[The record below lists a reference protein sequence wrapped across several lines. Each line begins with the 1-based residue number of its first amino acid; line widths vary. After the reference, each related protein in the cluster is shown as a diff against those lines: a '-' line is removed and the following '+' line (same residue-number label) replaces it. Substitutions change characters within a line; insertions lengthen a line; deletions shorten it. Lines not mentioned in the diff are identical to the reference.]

1 MLIPKPLN
9 DLNIYI
15 RHLVKG
21 RLWLKVI
28 IGLILGALAGL
39 AINPST
45 GWVSEELSQTLA
57 SWLNLPGDIF
67 MKLVQMVMIPLIFA
81 SIISGLVSNVSAD
94 LKSFGLKLLLYF
106 IFTTVIAIGF
116 GIILAY
122 QFKPGEFVLKQGGF
136 SGQQVP
142 VQTGENS
149 EALVLNIPEAIANLL
164 PANPFQSIL
173 SGEMLSIV
181 ILTVIIGIALTQIDQ
196 ESARPVVRFI
206 ESIQKISMIIVGW
219 AMRLVPYAVFGLMA
233 ALVSTT
239 GVEIFL
245 GLGYYMM
252 VIMLGLLMI
261 LIFYMLIYFFIVRK
275 NPFTFIA
282 NIKDALL
289 LAFSTASSAAV
300 MPLSMKLADEKLG
313 VSSKVSDFVIPI
325 GAIINMNGTAM
336 FQCVTVL
343 FMAQA
348 YGIELG
354 VMNVVLL
361 TVTVVSASI
370 GTPAIPGGGVII
382 LASVLQSTGIPTE
395 GLLVI
400 IGIDRILGM
409 FRTAVNVS
417 GDLTACV
424 VFNKWYGDD

>member
-1 MLIPKPLN
+1 MIITKPLN
-9 DLNIYI
+9 ELTVHI
-15 RHLVKG
+15 RHLVKN

-45 GWVSEELSQTLA
+45 GWVSKELSQTLG

-81 SIISGLVSNVSAD
+81 SIISGLVSNVSED
-94 LKSFGLKLLLYF
+94 LKSFGLKLFLYF
-106 IFTTVIAIGF
+106 IFTTVVAIIF

-122 QFKPGEFVLKQGGF
+122 QFKPGEFIRSQGGF
-136 SGQQVP
+136 SGQELA
-142 VQTGENS
+142 VQSGENP
-149 EALVLNIPEAIANLL
+149 EALVLNIPKAISNLV
-164 PANPFQSIL
+164 PANPLESIL

-181 ILTVIIGIALTQIDQ
+181 IFTVIIGIALTQIEQ

-233 ALVSTT
+233 ALISTT

-252 VIMLGLLMI
+252 VIMLGLLLI
-261 LIFYMLIYFFIVRK
+261 LIFYMLIYFLVVRK
-275 NPFTFIA
+275 NPFSFIA

-300 MPLSMKLADEKLG
+300 MPLSMKIADEKLG

-354 VMNVVLL
+354 IMNVVLL

-382 LASVLQSTGIPTE
+382 LASVLKSTGIPTE

-424 VFNKWYGDD
+424 VFNRWYGDD